1 MFDNPLWKRLLEF
14 VIHLVIGAIVFLF
27 ISFMAV
33 LLSEWITYLEARNVN
48 AIIIKGLKGFEYFL
62 FGLDLLL
69 GGYFVVRSTWKLV
82 KEL

>member
-1 MFDNPLWKRLLEF
+1 MFDNPLWKRLFEF
-14 VIHLVIGAIVFLF
+14 IIHLTIGAIVFLF

-33 LLSEWITYLEARNVN
+33 MLSEWIVYLEGRKVN
-48 AIIIKGLKGFEYFL
+48 PIIIKGLMGFEYFL

-69 GGYFVVRSTWKLV
+69 GGYFVIKSTWKLV